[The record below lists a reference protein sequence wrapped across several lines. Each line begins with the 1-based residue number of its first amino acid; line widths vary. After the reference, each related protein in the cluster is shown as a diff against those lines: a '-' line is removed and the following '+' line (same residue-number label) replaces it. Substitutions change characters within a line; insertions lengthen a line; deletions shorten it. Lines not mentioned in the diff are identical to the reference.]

1 MNDMV
6 KIRSAQQYFE
16 EYGREALYKQ
26 KADKKLVKQQ
36 LIDAFHK
43 EIFGLVAMRAK
54 KKFDDIPV
62 EGDPEALKI
71 AANVIKDTTRKW
83 KKLCDMLNTYRE
95 TSGCIQYS
103 DLTLIP
109 EEGNGEIG
117 WKDGELVTRD
127 ILNEEEVLSE
137 GDADGDEFVTMS
149 ATHGDCSGFVEAAKV
164 TDGPF
169 TSGYVAVQEDIPAED
184 ETHAQPSL
192 RSDLT

>member
-1 MNDMV
+1 MNEILR
-6 KIRSAQQYFE
+6 IRSAKDYFE

-54 KKFDDIPV
+54 KRFDDIPM
-62 EGDPEALKI
+62 EGDPEALRI
-71 AANVIKDTTRKW
+71 ASNVIKDETKKW
-83 KKLCDMLNTYRE
+83 KKLCDMLNYYAE

-117 WKDGELVTRD
+117 FQNGELVTRD
-127 ILNEEEVLSE
+127 IPTGEFEANVAFTGTPKNIAEEEETDSE
-137 GDADGDEFVTMS
+137 RLATDEPDADSD
-149 ATHGDCSGFVEAAKV
+149 
-164 TDGPF
+164 
-169 TSGYVAVQEDIPAED
+169 VAISTDIPDENEAE
-184 ETHAQPSL
+184 
-192 RSDLT
+192 

>member
-1 MNDMV
+1 MNEILR
-6 KIRSAQQYFE
+6 IRSAKDYFE

-54 KKFDDIPV
+54 KRFDDIPV
-62 EGDPEALKI
+62 EGDPEALRI
-71 AANVIKDTTRKW
+71 ASNVVKDETKKW
-83 KKLCDMLNTYRE
+83 KKLCDMLNYYAE

-117 WKDGELVTRD
+117 FENGELVTRRD
-127 ILNEEEVLSE
+127 ILGYEPVEPDPYAAVEYYEQSDEEEIGGSE
-137 GDADGDEFVTMS
+137 GDMDGDQL
-149 ATHGDCSGFVEAAKV
+149 V
-164 TDGPF
+164 TDEPDVD
-169 TSGYVAVQEDIPAED
+169 SNVAIPTDIPD
-184 ETHAQPSL
+184 THEEH
-192 RSDLT
+192 DH

>member
-1 MNDMV
+1 MNDV
-6 KIRSAQQYFE
+6 TGGAAYLRIRSAKDYFE

-54 KKFDDIPV
+54 KRFDDIPM
-62 EGDPEALKI
+62 EGDPEALRI
-71 AANVIKDTTRKW
+71 ASNVVKDETKKW
-83 KKLCDMLNTYRE
+83 KKLCDMLNYYAE

-117 WKDGELVTRD
+117 FQNGELVSRLSQTEDASDGELVTRD
-127 ILNEEEVLSE
+127 ILDEEEEIDSDRLVTDE
-137 GDADGDEFVTMS
+137 PDADSD
-149 ATHGDCSGFVEAAKV
+149 
-164 TDGPF
+164 
-169 TSGYVAVQEDIPAED
+169 VAVPTDIPDENEAE
-184 ETHAQPSL
+184 
-192 RSDLT
+192 

>member
-1 MNDMV
+1 MNDILR
-6 KIRSAQQYFE
+6 IRSAKDYFE

-54 KKFDDIPV
+54 KRFDDIPM
-62 EGDPEALKI
+62 EGDPEALRI
-71 AANVIKDTTRKW
+71 ASNVVKDETKKW
-83 KKLCDMLNTYRE
+83 KKLCDMLNYYAE

-117 WKDGELVTRD
+117 FQNGELVSRLSQTEDASDGELVTRD
-127 ILNEEEVLSE
+127 VLDEEEEIDSDRL
-137 GDADGDEFVTMS
+137 GTDEPDVDS
-149 ATHGDCSGFVEAAKV
+149 N
-164 TDGPF
+164 
-169 TSGYVAVQEDIPAED
+169 VAIPTDIPD
-184 ETHAQPSL
+184 THEEHDQ
-192 RSDLT
+192 